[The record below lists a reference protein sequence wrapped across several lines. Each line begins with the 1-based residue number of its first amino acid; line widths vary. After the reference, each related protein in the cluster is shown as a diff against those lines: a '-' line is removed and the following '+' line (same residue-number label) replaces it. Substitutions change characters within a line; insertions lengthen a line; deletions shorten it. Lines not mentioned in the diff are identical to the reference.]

1 MEITVTDSGIDE
13 FGGVWVIARGPAD
26 KCDAVRRKCSAHS
39 RKHNYGGWISAGA
52 SFENGGTVV
61 EWRVRYHPGR

>member
-13 FGGVWVIARGPAD
+13 HGGVWVIARGPAD
-26 KCDAVRRKCSAHS
+26 KCNAVRRKCSAHS
-39 RKHNYGGWISAGA
+39 RKNGYGQWISAGA

-61 EWRVRYHPGR
+61 EWRVRYHPKR